1 MLGAEPVLD
10 AGDAENENL
19 GAAGRISVIGN
30 WQDKLGA
37 GLFGPAPFFIASLPR
52 YSRNKPSRISVCLD
66 EAVNDR
72 STRPPLGVVMSALG
86 QKQSCAAQKAMSAF
100 EGEATL
106 REHSRQ

>member
-19 GAAGRISVIGN
+19 GAAGRIGVIGN

-37 GLFGPAPFFIASLPR
+37 GLFGPALFSLHR
-52 YSRNKPSRISVCLD
+52 YRAIHERNKPSRISVCLD

-72 STRPPLGVVMSALG
+72 STIW
-86 QKQSCAAQKAMSAF
+86 
-100 EGEATL
+100 
-106 REHSRQ
+106 